1 MAANTPQSRPIA
13 STFQIVEAYKMLR
26 TNLLFSLST
35 CDNKV
40 VVISSAEPSAG
51 KSTVAANL
59 SITMAQTGAKV
70 LLIDGDM
77 RRPTQHKTFRV
88 KRQHGLSMV
97 LSNLA
102 TFEDCVFRDV
112 AKNLDLLC
120 SGSTPPNP
128 SELLGSEMMNRLLE
142 QLQTQYDY
150 IFLDVPPLCVV
161 SDGLIVGSKAAGMM
175 LVCRQRQTQFAELQE
190 AVRAVRD
197 VEENLLGIVIT
208 DMRRTPQSYKHY
220 NNSRYYKRYNYSYTE
235 SNNGTE

>member
-1 MAANTPQSRPIA
+1 MVANTPQSRPIA
-13 STFQIVEAYKMLR
+13 NTFQIVEAYKMLR

-35 CDNKV
+35 CNNKV

-77 RRPTQHKTFRV
+77 RRPSQHKTFRV

-102 TFEDCVFRDV
+102 TFEECVFRDV

-128 SELLGSEMMNRLLE
+128 SELLGSETMSNLLQE
-142 QLQTQYDY
+142 LQTQYDY

-161 SDGLIVGSKAAGMM
+161 SDGLIVGSKAAGVI
-175 LVCRQRQTQFAELQE
+175 LVCRQRQTQFSELQE
-190 AVRAVRD
+190 AVQAVRD
-197 VEENLLGIVIT
+197 VEETLLGVVIT
-208 DMRRTPQSYKHY
+208 DMRRTPQSYKQY
-220 NNSRYYKRYNYSYTE
+220 SSSRYYKRYNYSYSEGNDSTE
-235 SNNGTE
+235 